1 MIDLKKFRVEQKISQ
16 AELCTV
22 LGIAQPY
29 LSAIENGKRPLN
41 EKKFTVLYKQYGDI
55 ILKYKLDKEPIVVID
70 EAECGLHP
78 QMIKLLTDKYNL
90 EEKKKEVPYEFLEV
104 LIEERKRHDEER
116 KRHDEMNAE
125 LIRQNGKL
133 IQLLEESKK
142 TVAVQKEDNATCA
155 DASGSG
161 LEK

>member
-1 MIDLKKFRVEQKISQ
+1 MIDLKRFREEQKISQ

-41 EKKFTVLYKQYGDI
+41 DKKFTLLYKHYGNI
-55 ILKYKLDKEPIVVID
+55 TLKYKQSERPLILID
-70 EAECGLHP
+70 EADASLHP
-78 QMIKLLTDKYNL
+78 TLQKYLIERISHDKA
-90 EEKKKEVPYEFLEV
+90 EGVPPEFVEALF
-104 LIEERKRHDEER
+104 EERKRHDEER

-142 TVAVQKEDNATCA
+142 TVTVQKGDNATCA

-161 LEK
+161 LGK